1 MTPAEL
7 KSLRMRSEMTMTE
20 LAKRLGVSISL
31 VSIWE
36 RGKAPIPPD
45 RLKEI
50 KKVCGKESPDE
61 FRDLEQERWRNEAYA
76 SSLTKSSPR
85 TPQTVELGPETM
97 KALKDLINEAIVAL
111 KETQLTPES
120 LKNISYA
127 LRGIS
132 ITPEVI
138 QASKEGDRY
147 RAKTQEILGR
157 GW

>member
-7 KSLRMRSEMTMTE
+7 KSIRMRSEMTMTE
-20 LAKRLGVSISL
+20 LARRLGVSISL

-36 RGKAPIPPD
+36 RGKAPIPED
-45 RLKEI
+45 RI
-50 KKVCGKESPDE
+50 KAIKIACRKESSAHGV
-61 FRDLEQERWRNEAYA
+61 WEAHEA
-76 SSLTKSSPR
+76 NFSRKEPVQVR
-85 TPQTVELGPETM
+85 MCQTIELGPETM
-97 KALKDLINEAIVAL
+97 NAIKDLIETAIVAL